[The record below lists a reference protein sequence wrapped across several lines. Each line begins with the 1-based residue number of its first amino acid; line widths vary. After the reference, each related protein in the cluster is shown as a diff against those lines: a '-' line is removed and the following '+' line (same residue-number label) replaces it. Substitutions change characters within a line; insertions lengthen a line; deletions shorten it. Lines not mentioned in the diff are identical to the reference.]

1 MMSKTDIEY
10 GDRTWNPLTGC
21 TKVSEGC
28 KHCWAETMAKRLKAM
43 GRAEY
48 QDAVDEKGHWT
59 GKITL
64 VPERLNEPLTW
75 RKPQHVLV
83 EYMGDLFNEKVPVP
97 FVWDVFDVMKNTPR
111 HTYQTL
117 TKRPEVANVLLA
129 LYEPMPNVILGCTIE
144 NQKRADERL
153 PAMRAL
159 SVAGW
164 RTWVSYEPALG
175 NVDWKGWE
183 FLNQLVAGGESGP
196 GARPMHP
203 DWMRSARDW
212 CIVNEVPFFFKQWG
226 NWMPV
231 CELYDEHGPDEAFNY
246 LDYWQ
251 AQVQPEGYIPV
262 MVPPI
267 GEREGGWHEFQPAP
281 DTYIMANV
289 GKKKAGRVL
298 DGWQWSE
305 MPAPSALAGTS
316 PIFKSENGGGD
327 E

>member
-1 MMSKTDIEY
+1 MAKTDIEY

-48 QDAVDEKGHWT
+48 QDAVDEKGNWT

-64 VPERLNEPLTW
+64 VPERLKEPLTW

-83 EYMGDLFNEKVPVP
+83 EYMGDLFNEKVDPLYIGR
-97 FVWDVFDVMKNTPR
+97 VFNVVGSTPQ
-111 HTYQTL
+111 HTYQFL
-117 TKRPEVANVLLA
+117 TKRPDRMNELLSIYGDIA
-129 LYEPMPNVILGCTIE
+129 LHGKTLPNVILGCTIE

-159 SVAGW
+159 SAAGW

-203 DWMRSARDW
+203 DWAQGALDF
-212 CIVNEVPFFFKQWG
+212 CLANDVPFFFKQWG
-226 NWMPV
+226 TWKPV
-231 CELYDEHGPDEAFNY
+231 HGVFMVEGRISKFEEHKWDNHTIS
-246 LDYWQ
+246 LK
-251 AQVQPEGYIPV
+251 
-262 MVPPI
+262 M
-267 GEREGGWHEFQPAP
+267 
-281 DTYIMANV
+281 
-289 GKKKAGRVL
+289 GKKLAGRIL
-298 DGWQWSE
+298 CGREWSE
-305 MPAPSALAGTS
+305 MPSPAPSALSGTS
-316 PIFKSENGGGD
+316 PILGERQNGGGSEEVRD
-327 E
+327 EA

>member
-1 MMSKTDIEY
+1 MAKTDIEY

-48 QDAVDEKGHWT
+48 QDAVDEKGNWT

-64 VPERLNEPLTW
+64 LPERLKEPLTW

-83 EYMGDLFNEKVPVP
+83 EYMGDLFHENVPDEYI
-97 FVWDVFDVMKNTPR
+97 WDVFSVMDKTPQ
-111 HTYQTL
+111 HTYQIL
-117 TKRPEVANVLLA
+117 TKRPERMKSTIIFRVAN
-129 LYEPMPNVILGCTIE
+129 NVILGCTIE

-153 PAMRAL
+153 PFMRKMAER
-159 SVAGW
+159 GW

-226 NWMPV
+226 NWHPGKIF
-231 CELYDEHGPDEAFNY
+231 Y
-246 LDYWQ
+246 
-251 AQVQPEGYIPV
+251 
-262 MVPPI
+262 
-267 GEREGGWHEFQPAP
+267 REGWVGGGWFEGLSCAATGGAHPLIDKRILIDP
-281 DTYIMANV
+281 DNKELGWMNV
-289 GKKKAGRVL
+289 GKKIAGREL
-298 DGWQWSE
+298 DGREWSE
-305 MPAPSALAGTS
+305 MPAPSALSGTS
-316 PIFKSENGGGD
+316 PILEKRQNGGGQGD
-327 E
+327 AEVAR